1 MIFCLAGMTATA
13 LNCGTAWRSSTAW
26 QQAEVLVF
34 KGGMLGVSASVCVKR
49 DCDDLHA
56 SIRLTHVLRS
66 KEVYGE
72 ARINQEGELIV
83 ERIFANYLRRR
94 FVALCAIEPEPDG
107 SAIAVVASVPVVG
120 HCTVLL
126 LRQS

>member
-1 MIFCLAGMTATA
+1 MISYFMAAAA

-26 QQAEVLVF
+26 QQTDVLVF
-34 KGGMLGVSASVCVKR
+34 KGGMLGVTASVCVKR
-49 DCDDLHA
+49 HCDDLHA
-56 SIRLTHVLRS
+56 SVRLTHVLRS

-83 ERIFANYLRRR
+83 ERTFANYLRRR
-94 FVALCAIEPEPDG
+94 CVALCAIEPEPDG
-107 SAIAVVASVPVVG
+107 SAIAVVAAVPVVG
-120 HCTVLL
+120 HCRLLL

>member
-1 MIFCLAGMTATA
+1 MIFYFMAAAA

-26 QQAEVLVF
+26 NQAEVLVF
-34 KGGMLGVSASVCVKR
+34 KGGMLGVEASVCVKR
-49 DCDDLHA
+49 DCDDLLA
-56 SIRLTHVLRS
+56 SVRLTHVLRS

-94 FVALCAIEPEPDG
+94 CVALCAIEPEPDG
-107 SAIAVVASVPVVG
+107 SAIAVVAAVPVVG
-120 HCTVLL
+120 HCRVLL

>member
-1 MIFCLAGMTATA
+1 MAATA

-26 QQAEVLVF
+26 QQSEAVVF

-49 DCDDLHA
+49 DREDLHA
-56 SIRLTHVLRS
+56 SVRLTTLLRS

-94 FVALCAIEPEPDG
+94 FVTLVAIEPEPDG
-107 SAIAVVASVPVVG
+107 SAIAVVAALPVLG
-120 HCTVLL
+120 HCRILL